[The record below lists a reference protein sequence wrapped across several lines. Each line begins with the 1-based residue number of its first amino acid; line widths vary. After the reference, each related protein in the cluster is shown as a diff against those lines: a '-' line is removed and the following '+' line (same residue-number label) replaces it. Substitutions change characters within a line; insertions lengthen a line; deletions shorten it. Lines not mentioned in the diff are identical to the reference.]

1 MLGQFLRG
9 VFVRNV
15 HVVIDER
22 FVVTKLQVQNCRYL
36 VSEVAKNLLD
46 LFGPYNK
53 LSPALFVAF

>member
-9 VFVRNV
+9 MLVRNV

-22 FVVTKLQVQNCRYL
+22 FVVTKLQLQNCRYL

-46 LFGPYNK
+46 LFGPNDK

>member
-15 HVVIDER
+15 HVVIDEC
-22 FVVTKLQVQNCRYL
+22 FVVTELQLQNGRYL

-46 LFGPYNK
+46 FFGLNYK
-53 LSPALFVAF
+53 LSPALLVAF

>member
-15 HVVIDER
+15 HVVIDEC
-22 FVVTKLQVQNCRYL
+22 FVVTELQLQNGRYL

-46 LFGPYNK
+46 FFGLNYK